1 MSEDITYCLNND
13 CKKTKC
19 ERHASHIKDKT
30 IPHSYA
36 MFDCSADK
44 PRRWAISRPKNGI
57 SLNGRE
63 YVCGENGKVKLY
75 DDINTAMLDLAFHGY
90 DTEDMEREGIEIVEM
105 QDCGE
110 YFEPI
115 KDDST

>member
-1 MSEDITYCLNND
+1 MSEDMTYCLNKD

-19 ERHASHIKDKT
+19 ERHASHIKDKA

-36 MFDCSADK
+36 MFDCSAEK

-75 DDINTAMLDLAFHGY
+75 DDISTAKDELVVHGY
-90 DTEDMEREGIEIVEM
+90 SEDDIVEEGIEIVEM
-105 QDCGE
+105 QENGD
-110 YFEPI
+110 YYEPI
-115 KDDST
+115 VR